1 MHVIGLSHGNG
12 NVEYSAFDE
21 HVDIGGRTQ
30 NAAAHNTTYDDMSI
44 WRINL
49 NANES
54 DQEHSMPFSISTLK
68 IGNDDSNMD
77 VGRIERSAAA
87 QKKKN
92 FGVRAWFCVCV
103 AEPRH
108 NGNVL

>member
-44 WRINL
+44 
-49 NANES
+49 
-54 DQEHSMPFSISTLK
+54 
-68 IGNDDSNMD
+68 
-77 VGRIERSAAA
+77 
-87 QKKKN
+87 
-92 FGVRAWFCVCV
+92 
-103 AEPRH
+103 
-108 NGNVL
+108 